1 MTKEKINHAKTSFY
15 QTKKS
20 RTITAFTQALSAGVS
35 ASQTA
40 RKNGV
45 TAISQKAESSN
56 SAFAVSFQKI
66 IVNFKQSFKNMH
78 ITTVSVEYRRKFN
91 IGNYESLE
99 LGISLYTKVDAD
111 EEAEA
116 VAELLWQQAKASV
129 KAQAT
134 PVLKGVNYQ
143 AQVKHKESWAA
154 ANGNEDE
161 F

>member
-1 MTKEKINHAKTSFY
+1 
-15 QTKKS
+15 
-20 RTITAFTQALSAGVS
+20 
-35 ASQTA
+35 
-40 RKNGV
+40 
-45 TAISQKAESSN
+45 
-56 SAFAVSFQKI
+56 
-66 IVNFKQSFKNMH
+66 MH

-99 LGISLYTKVDAD
+99 LGMSLYAKVDAD

-129 KAQAT
+129 KAQAD

-143 AQVKHKESWAA
+143 AQVKHKEPWTAGSDE
-154 ANGNEDE
+154 EDG